1 MNKGCNIQSKLRT
14 LKSVWLK
21 KAWFQLISALFL
33 SENERGDPQHILI
46 IQLSSLEKFTYP
58 YTCLSLSTRPQDQI
72 TCTGYIIGLCLY
84 FDFFVSP
91 VRGQR
96 CLAISSCLVSNSI
109 FLTYFR
115 DRVSKTSQN
124 MGNSKKSCSEH
135 PTKDLL
141 PIFWI
146 FGGMV
151 VFLAILFYRV

>member
-1 MNKGCNIQSKLRT
+1 MQHTVKVTDAEICLAE
-14 LKSVWLK
+14 KSV
-21 KAWFQLISALFL
+21 ISIDFSSVFIWKWKGRPTAHSHHTAKFVRKIYVPLHMSVSFYETTGPNYMHRVYHRPLFL
-33 SENERGDPQHILI
+33 S
-46 IQLSSLEKFTYP
+46 
-58 YTCLSLSTRPQDQI
+58 
-72 TCTGYIIGLCLY
+72 LY